1 MKLPDN
7 ENLTAVRE
15 RILPVLKKYRAVLAV
30 LLAGV
35 LLLASGHSG
44 NTASADSTVSQSF
57 DLNDFQQEL
66 QARLAAISGAGRV
79 ELMLSLDQTEESV
92 YAVNTRQTSGS
103 DSRSRESDVSVVS
116 NGSCGETPVTV
127 KRVLPVFRGAV
138 VLCDGAD
145 DASVRLSVTQ
155 AVSTVCGIGA
165 DKVTVLKMQSDT

>member
-35 LLLASGHSG
+35 LLLTSGHSG
-44 NTASADSTVSQSF
+44 NAEQVQTASADTTVSQSF
-57 DLNDFQQEL
+57 RPERFSTGTA
-66 QARLAAISGAGRV
+66 ARLAAISGAGRV

-116 NGSCGETPVTV
+116 NGSCGETP
-127 KRVLPVFRGAV
+127 
-138 VLCDGAD
+138 
-145 DASVRLSVTQ
+145 
-155 AVSTVCGIGA
+155 
-165 DKVTVLKMQSDT
+165 